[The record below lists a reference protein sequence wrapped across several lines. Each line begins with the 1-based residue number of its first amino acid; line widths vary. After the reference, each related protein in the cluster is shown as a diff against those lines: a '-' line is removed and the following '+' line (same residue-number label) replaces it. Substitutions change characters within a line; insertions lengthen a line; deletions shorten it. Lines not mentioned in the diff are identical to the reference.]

1 MQLKLTYLWI
11 IFNLFFTTLAVSAES
26 SAAYRLNQGDSI
38 LISVWGE
45 DTLQKEVKVLP
56 DGSISFP
63 LVGRIE
69 VANTTAP
76 DVEKRVTEK
85 LKTYLSD
92 PQVTVLISNIEGN
105 RFYII
110 GKVVKP
116 GPVLLTGPMTVLQA
130 LSYAGGLDKFADLGE
145 IKVLRD
151 SSKGQVIIPIN
162 YGKLING
169 QSLESNIL
177 LRTGDTILVP

>member
-11 IFNLFFTTLAVSAES
+11 VFNLFFTTLAISAES
-26 SAAYRLNQGDSI
+26 NAYKLNQGDSV

-45 DTLQKEVKVLP
+45 DTLQKEVRVLP

-76 DVEKRVTEK
+76 DVEKKITDK
-85 LKTYLSD
+85 LKKYLSD

-105 RFYII
+105 RIYII
-110 GKVVKP
+110 GKVSRP
-116 GPVLLTGPMTVLQA
+116 GPIVLTGPMTVLQA
-130 LSYAGGLDKFADLGE
+130 LSFAGGLDKFADLGE
-145 IKVLRD
+145 IKVLREGP
-151 SSKGQVIIPIN
+151 KGQAAIPIN
-162 YGKLING
+162 YNKLING
-169 QSLESNIL
+169 QNLDSNIL
-177 LRTGDTILVP
+177 LHTGDTILVP

>member
-11 IFNLFFTTLAVSAES
+11 ICNLFFTTLAISAES
-26 SAAYRLNQGDSI
+26 NAYKLNQGDS
-38 LISVWGE
+38 LMISVWGE
-45 DTLQKEVKVLP
+45 DTLQKEVRVLP

-69 VANTTAP
+69 VANTSAP
-76 DVEKRVTEK
+76 DVEKQITDK
-85 LKTYLSD
+85 LKKYLSD

-105 RFYII
+105 RAYIL
-110 GKVVKP
+110 GKVSRP
-116 GPVLLTGPMTVLQA
+116 GPILLTGPTTVLQA
-130 LSYAGGLDKFADLGE
+130 LSFAGGLDKFADLGE
-145 IKVLRD
+145 IKILRD
-151 SSKGQVIIPIN
+151 GPKGQVAIPVN
-162 YGKLING
+162 YSKLING